1 MSVLKRSIPVVIVGG
16 GQAGLCA
23 SYYLTKSKIEHVV
36 LERSQR
42 FHSWKND
49 RWDSFCLVTPNWQC
63 RMPDWHY
70 NGDDPNGYMVKDE
83 IVNYL
88 EDFANSFKP
97 PIHEGTT
104 VEKVDRDKDGKF
116 FVKTSESEWIAD
128 SVILATGSYDLQTKP
143 EFAQNLNP
151 DVFQIS
157 SKSYKRPS
165 DIPDG
170 VCLVVGTGQSGVQMM
185 EDLWI
190 AGREVRLCVG
200 TAPRSPRIYRGR
212 DATDWLFEIGEYSK
226 TIGEQPNPKLTESKT
241 NHYLSGRNGGHEI
254 DLREFALKGLKL
266 YGSVCN
272 MNENLI
278 QFKKDL
284 NKNLD
289 RADESYLRICKMID
303 DYIDKK
309 NIDAPQKPLFEKKW
323 LPKEEIEFLNI
334 KKENITSI
342 LWCTGFK
349 TDYSWL
355 KIDCLDS
362 TGRPIHQRGV
372 SDEQGLYFLG
382 LNWLHTWGSGRFLSV
397 AEDAE
402 FLVQNIKENLS
413 SSKNKTSCFQS
424 A

>member
-1 MSVLKRSIPVVIVGG
+1 MSVQKRSIPVVIVGG

-97 PIHEGTT
+97 PIHEGAS

-116 FVKTSESEWIAD
+116 FVKSSESDWIAD

-151 DVFQIS
+151 DVVQIS

-241 NHYLSGRNGGHEI
+241 NHYLSGRDGGHEI
-254 DLREFALKGLKL
+254 DLREFWNG
-266 YGSVCN
+266 
-272 MNENLI
+272 I
-278 QFKKDL
+278 
-284 NKNLD
+284 
-289 RADESYLRICKMID
+289 LR
-303 DYIDKK
+303 
-309 NIDAPQKPLFEKKW
+309 NKKW
-323 LPKEEIEFLNI
+323 LFL
-334 KKENITSI
+334 T
-342 LWCTGFK
+342 TG
-349 TDYSWL
+349 
-355 KIDCLDS
+355 I
-362 TGRPIHQRGV
+362 V
-372 SDEQGLYFLG
+372 FLG
-382 LNWLHTWGSGRFLSV
+382 SIIITTHSRIFKPVFQGSFSLLIMDPMKSNNQDRNIYDASTDLFQVIANKSDDYEINTLITLLKSPIFVEPV
-397 AEDAE
+397 AKE
-402 FLVQNIKENLS
+402 FNLS
-413 SSKNKTSCFQS
+413 ANSLKNKINIDQSSQGSSKAKGILNVYLNYGNKKSVKKF
-424 A
+424 